1 MGFLVQKAWT
11 APLPPKAE
19 VVVVRGQRVARWTSR
34 SGKVHTAE
42 VLEGLSV
49 GETVILHPSNAVRD
63 GVRVK
68 AR

>member
-1 MGFLVQKAWT
+1 MPRAIEQLPGGT
-11 APLPPKAE
+11 ASADYRNALA
-19 VVVVRGQRVARWTSR
+19 
-34 SGKVHTAE
+34 AE
-42 VLEGLSV
+42 VLEALNV